1 MRVKIKIELNWN
13 SVYISSGEGFGLGVF
28 LMEKKV
34 SWPKQLLLLHLPVG
48 WQQEQETPWG

>member
-28 LMEKKV
+28 LMEKRV